1 MNRFFAAP
9 FAVLLAVFAMQGVA
23 RAGTPGI
30 DGAKTISAANTV
42 VNGYSALTQAT
53 AGSTTIT
60 VANISALSPSG
71 LTPLEAG
78 SVVMLYQANGAT
90 IDDTDTATYGN
101 VTNYN
106 NAGYYEF
113 TTVGSVSGSTITINS
128 SCGPLAHTYTT
139 SGGSEA
145 EIIRVPQY
153 TNLTINSGASITATP
168 WSSTEVT
175 TEGSASYGS
184 TLSTGAYG
192 GIVAVDVAGTT
203 TINGSIN
210 VTGAGFLGGD
220 GYQNGGYSAPQAAGT
235 AHYHAQPITD
245 TVFTG
250 ETGGG
255 LLTALGG
262 MKGESIAGNQANYD
276 NNFVSRYG
284 RGAPGNGGGGAN
296 GHNNGGGG
304 GANGNNGNT
313 WYGVGLLDTGYTAY
327 YSNSNG
333 KNPLGTYDNGGFS
346 ANGTALAGTPMSVD
360 SGGGRGGY
368 SFADPPNIV
377 PTNEGGL
384 GGRPLTATANSR
396 IFFGGGGG
404 AGDENDSYGGYGGN
418 GGGIVIINTATLAG
432 SGSIVANG
440 SPGGVPLSSDGAGG
454 GGGGGSVV
462 VLTNSGSVATINA
475 NGGAGGNMANG
486 GASDDEGTG
495 GGGGGG
501 FVAAPATT
509 ITVAG
514 GGEGLIDA
522 QSPAYT
528 AGFPPY
534 GATLGTAGL
543 STTAPTSFTYC
554 YTPILGVAKAASV
567 PVALGNGSYSV
578 TYTVLFENYG
588 DTPLKTVGAQDALS
602 TTFPSP
608 VTYTVTSLPTV
619 TSTTNG
625 ATATATAGYNGNSQ
639 NYLVQNATLPV
650 SNPASAATTSTFTI
664 VFTVQISGVPSGS
677 QTYSNEV
684 TSGAFG
690 VTGNANNVEVLDGS
704 DNGTNPDPSGSFN
717 PNTAAENVPTP
728 ITVFG
733 PIPFTKTV
741 QNITTGE
748 ATGLTTDTAVPGNIL
763 KYTLSFTNNTGG
775 FLTGYSIKD
784 VIPTNTTYYATTPAA
799 CTTVP
804 AGLTCTA
811 TYTPPVGTTA
821 GFVTF
826 TVSGTANGQTS
837 PGIPSTTTTSP
848 AQLIFTFEVTVN

>member
-1 MNRFFAAP
+1 M
-9 FAVLLAVFAMQGVA
+9 LALCVTQGVA

-30 DGAKTISAANTV
+30 DGAKTITAANTV

-60 VANISALSPSG
+60 VQNIAALSPAG
-71 LTPLEAG
+71 LTPLGPG
-78 SVVMLYQANGAT
+78 SVVLLYQANGAT
-90 IDDTDTATYGN
+90 IDDTDTATYGTI
-101 VTNYN
+101 TNGN

-113 TTVGSVSGSTITINS
+113 TTVGSVSGATITIGAT
-128 SCGPLAHTYTT
+128 CGPLGHTYTT

-145 EIIRVPQY
+145 EIVRVPQY
-153 TNLTINSGASITATP
+153 TNLTIAAGASITATP

-184 TLSTGAYG
+184 TLTTGAYG
-192 GIVAVDVAGTT
+192 GIVAVNVAGTT

-220 GYQNGGYSAPQAAGT
+220 GYQNGGYSAPPAAGG
-235 AHYHAQPITD
+235 AHTHAQPITD
-245 TVFTG
+245 TVFSG

-255 LLTALGG
+255 LISALGG
-262 MKGESIAGNQANYD
+262 MKGESIAGNQATYD
-276 NNFVSRYG
+276 STFVSRYG
-284 RGAPGNGGGGAN
+284 RGAPANGGGGGN
-296 GHNNGGGG
+296 GHNTGGGG

-313 WYGVGLLDTGYTAY
+313 WYGVGLLDTNYTAY

-333 KNPLGTYDNGGFS
+333 QNPLGTYDNGGYS
-346 ANGTALAGTPMSVD
+346 ANGTALAGTPMMID

-368 SFADPPNIV
+368 SFADPPNVV
-377 PTNEGGL
+377 PTNVGGL
-384 GGRPLTATANSR
+384 GGRPLGATANSR

-404 AGDENDSYGGYGGN
+404 AGDENDGYGGYGGN
-418 GGGIVIINTATLAG
+418 GGGIVILNTGTLTG

-440 SPGGVPLSSDGAGG
+440 AAGGVPASSDGAGG

-462 VLTNSGSVATINA
+462 VLTGSGSISTINA
-475 NGGAGGNMANG
+475 NGGAGGNMANSG
-486 GASDDEGTG
+486 GADDEGTG

-501 FVAAPATT
+501 FVAAPASV

-514 GGEGLIDA
+514 GTEGLISA
-522 QSPAYT
+522 ASPAYK

-534 GATLGTAGL
+534 GATLGAAGF

-554 YTPILGVAKAASV
+554 FTPIIGTAKSASV
-567 PVALGNGSYSV
+567 PVSVGNGVYNV
-578 TYTVLFENYG
+578 TYTVILENYG
-588 DTPLKTVGAQDALS
+588 DTPLKTIGAEDALT

-608 VTYTVTSLPTV
+608 VTYTVTSAPTV
-619 TSTTNG
+619 TALTNG
-625 ATATATAGYNGNSQ
+625 ATATVTAGFNGNPASQ
-639 NYLVQNATLPV
+639 DYLVQNATLPV
-650 SNPASAATTSTFTI
+650 SNPASAATTSTITI
-664 VFTVQISGVPSGS
+664 VFTVQISGVPTGS
-677 QTYSNEV
+677 HTYNNSV

-690 VTGNANNVEVLDGS
+690 VTGNSNGVEVLDSS
-704 DNGTNPDPSGSFN
+704 DNGTNPDPGGTGN
-717 PNTAAENVPTP
+717 PNSTAENVPTP

-733 PIPFTKTV
+733 PIPFSKTV

-748 ATGLTTDTAVPGNIL
+748 AAGLTADTAVPGNIL

-799 CTTVP
+799 CSTVP

-811 TYTPPVGTTA
+811 VYTPPAGTTA

-837 PGIPSTTTTSP
+837 AGIPSTTTTSP
-848 AQLIFTFEVTVN
+848 AELIFTFEVTVN